1 MVGWDGWS
9 RTWTFFNADWREG
22 NIPIMGPRT
31 HAAWAASTVFDGARA
46 FEGVTPDLASHCARV
61 NQSAAKMLLR
71 PVVPASTWVELTLDG
86 LKRFSE
92 QSAIYIRPMYWAERN
107 GPSAVAHDPES
118 TQWCLTLYETP
129 MPKPDGMSITCS
141 PFRRPTIETMPVDAK
156 AGCLYPNNA
165 RALFEARS
173 RGFDNSLLCDALGNV
188 AELSNANIFLA
199 TGNVVFTP
207 APNGT
212 FLDGITRRRVIEL
225 LVDAGFD
232 VVERSLR
239 YQDFQVADE
248 IFSTGNYA
256 KVIPVTRIDDRT
268 LQPGPI
274 FRKARALYWE
284 FAHSQSSLEAASA
297 GVARAL

>member
-9 RTWTFFNADWREG
+9 KTWTFFNGNWQAG

-46 FEGVTPDLASHCARV
+46 FEGVTPDLVSHCARI
-61 NQSAAKMLLR
+61 NQSATNMHLK
-71 PVVPASTWVELTLDG
+71 PIVSASAWVELVLDG

-107 GPSAVAHDPES
+107 GPSAIAHDPES
-118 TQWCLTLYETP
+118 TEWCLTLYEAP
-129 MPKPDGMSITCS
+129 MPAPGEMSITYS
-141 PFRRPTIETMPVDAK
+141 PFHRPTIETMPLDAK

-173 RGFDNSLLCDALGNV
+173 RGFDNCLLCDALGNV
-188 AELSNANIFLA
+188 AELTNANIFLA
-199 TGNVVFTP
+199 KGNVVFTP
-207 APNGT
+207 VPNGT

-225 LVDAGFD
+225 LTNAGLD

-239 YQDFQVADE
+239 YQDFQAADE

-256 KVIPVTRIDDRT
+256 KVMPVTRIDERR
-268 LQPGPI
+268 LQPGPV
-274 FRKARALYWE
+274 FRKARALYWD
-284 FAHSQSSLEAASA
+284 FAHSESSREPVSA
-297 GVARAL
+297 YEARAL